1 MIKNYRKYFNI
12 NFREKA
18 NCSEFWSIWILNIII
33 VGIIGISVSI
43 FLGRWEW
50 FLLIVITCMLVLALP
65 NVSMVIKRL
74 NDVGCSNVT
83 NSIIVLF
90 YFILYSWDIFS
101 LGMFMLFNGD
111 IVRLPIVSFAC
122 FTIRFAIFMFL
133 FIPAKSMK

>member
-43 FLGRWEW
+43 LLGRWEW

-90 YFILYSWDIFS
+90 YTLFMGYIFTWHVYV
-101 LGMFMLFNGD
+101 
-111 IVRLPIVSFAC
+111 I
-122 FTIRFAIFMFL
+122 
-133 FIPAKSMK
+133 